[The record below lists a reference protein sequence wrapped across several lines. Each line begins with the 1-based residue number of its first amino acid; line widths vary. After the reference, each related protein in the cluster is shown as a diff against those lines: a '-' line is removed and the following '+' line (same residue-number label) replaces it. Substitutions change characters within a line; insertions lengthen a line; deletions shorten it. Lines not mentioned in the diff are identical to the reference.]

1 MFSLDTIEGGGSIMK
16 KYSPLIF
23 SFIMILSGFLNV
35 LTLVDRIRLVDI
47 LLLFF
52 SGFGAGAGMVKTIM
66 DVRLARKT
74 KVLSDGLT

>member
-1 MFSLDTIEGGGSIMK
+1 MK
-16 KYSPLIF
+16 KYYPLIF

-35 LTLVDRIRLVDI
+35 LMLVDRIRLVDI

-52 SGFGAGAGMVKTIM
+52 SGFGAGAGLVKTII

-74 KVLSDGLT
+74 KVQSDELT

>member
-1 MFSLDTIEGGGSIMK
+1 MK
-16 KYSPLIF
+16 KYYTLIF

-35 LTLVDRIRLVDI
+35 LMLVDRIRLVDI

-52 SGFGAGAGMVKTIM
+52 SGFGAGAGLVKTII

-74 KVLSDGLT
+74 KVQSDELT

>member
-1 MFSLDTIEGGGSIMK
+1 MFSLGTFEERDSIMK

-35 LTLVDRIRLVDI
+35 LALIDRIRLVDI

-52 SGFGAGAGMVKTIM
+52 SGFGAGAGLVKTII

-74 KVLSDGLT
+74 KVQPEKLT

>member
-1 MFSLDTIEGGGSIMK
+1 MK

-23 SFIMILSGFLNV
+23 SFIMILAGFLNV
-35 LTLVDRIRLVDI
+35 LTLIDRIRLVDI

-52 SGFGAGAGMVKTIM
+52 SGFGAGAGLVKTII

-74 KVLSDGLT
+74 KVQSDELT

>member
-1 MFSLDTIEGGGSIMK
+1 MK

-23 SFIMILSGFLNV
+23 SFIMILAGFLNV

-52 SGFGAGAGMVKTIM
+52 SGFGAGAGLVKTII

-74 KVLSDGLT
+74 KVQSDELT

>member
-23 SFIMILSGFLNV
+23 SFIMILAGFLNV

-52 SGFGAGAGMVKTIM
+52 SGFGAGAGLVKTII

-74 KVLSDGLT
+74 KVQSDELT